1 MPAYLSL
8 TEWQW
13 IIALLGAFIIGL
25 GKAGLKGV
33 DMLSITL
40 MAIVFGG
47 KGSTGVVLPLLC
59 VADIAAVI
67 YYKRHVR
74 WQYFFRLIPWM
85 VIGILVG
92 VWVGNEL
99 DEALFR
105 KIMAVIILVTVLM
118 VLLIEFRLKQAIPDN
133 RLLAAS
139 TGLLAGFTTMIGNL
153 AGAFANVYFLAMR
166 APKNDFIGTT
176 AWIFLCINLFKFP
189 FQVWVWKNIQATTL
203 ATDLLLLPF
212 LALGFAT
219 GIRLVG
225 KLNEQAFRKLVIIL
239 TLLGGL
245 IMLVR
250 N

>member
-8 TEWQW
+8 TEGQW
-13 IIALLGAFIIGL
+13 TLALLGAFIIGM
-25 GKAGLKGV
+25 GKAGLKGL
-33 DMLSITL
+33 DMLSVTL
-40 MAIVFGG
+40 MAMVFGG

-67 YYKRHVR
+67 YYKRHVK

-85 VIGILVG
+85 VVGILVG
-92 VWVGNEL
+92 VWVGNRL
-99 DEALFR
+99 DEVLFR
-105 KIMAVIILVTVLM
+105 KIMAVIILVTVLL

-176 AWIFLCINLFKFP
+176 AWIFLCINLFKVP
-189 FQVWVWKNIQATTL
+189 FQVWVWKNIHLNTL
-203 ATDLLLLPF
+203 STDLLLLPL
-212 LALGFAT
+212 LAAGFAV
-219 GIRLVG
+219 GIKLIGMLDERL
-225 KLNEQAFRKLVIIL
+225 FRKVVIVL
-239 TLLGGL
+239 TVIGGL
-245 IMLVR
+245 VMLAR

>member
-8 TEWQW
+8 TEGQW
-13 IIALLGAFIIGL
+13 TLALLGAFIIGM
-25 GKAGLKGV
+25 GKAGLKGL
-33 DMLSITL
+33 DMLSVTL
-40 MAIVFGG
+40 MAMVFGG

-67 YYKRHVR
+67 YYKRHVK

-85 VIGILVG
+85 VVGILVG
-92 VWVGNEL
+92 VWVGNRL
-99 DEALFR
+99 DEVLFR

-118 VLLIEFRLKQAIPDN
+118 VLLIEFRLKQAIPGN

-189 FQVWVWKNIQATTL
+189 FQVWVWKNIHLNTL
-203 ATDLLLLPF
+203 STDLLLLPL
-212 LALGFAT
+212 LAAGFAV
-219 GIRLVG
+219 GIKLIGMLDERL
-225 KLNEQAFRKLVIIL
+225 FRKVVIVL
-239 TLLGGL
+239 TVIGGL
-245 IMLVR
+245 VMLAR

>member
-8 TEWQW
+8 TELQW

-33 DMLSITL
+33 DMLSVTL

-74 WQYFFRLIPWM
+74 WPYFFRLIPWM

-92 VWVGNEL
+92 VWVGNGL

-105 KIMAVIILVTVLM
+105 KIMVVC
-118 VLLIEFRLKQAIPDN
+118 RNN
-133 RLLAAS
+133 RIDGRIYYYDWQS
-139 TGLLAGFTTMIGNL
+139 GW
-153 AGAFANVYFLAMR
+153 R
-166 APKNDFIGTT
+166 
-176 AWIFLCINLFKFP
+176 
-189 FQVWVWKNIQATTL
+189 
-203 ATDLLLLPF
+203 
-212 LALGFAT
+212 
-219 GIRLVG
+219 IR
-225 KLNEQAFRKLVIIL
+225 
-239 TLLGGL
+239 
-245 IMLVR
+245 
-250 N
+250 

>member
-1 MPAYLSL
+1 MPGYLSL

-13 IIALLGAFIIGL
+13 IIALLGAFIIGM
-25 GKAGLKGV
+25 GKAGLKGL
-33 DMLSITL
+33 DMLSVTL
-40 MAIVFGG
+40 MAMVFGG

-67 YYKRHVR
+67 YYKRHVK

-85 VIGILVG
+85 LVGILVG
-92 VWVGNEL
+92 VWVGNLL
-99 DEALFR
+99 DEVLFR
-105 KIMAVIILVTVLM
+105 KIMAAIILVTIVM
-118 VLLIEFRLKQAIPDN
+118 VLLIEFRLQQVIPDN
-133 RLLAAS
+133 RLLATS

-189 FQVWVWKNIQATTL
+189 FQVWVWKNIHLNTL
-203 ATDLLLLPF
+203 STDLILLPI
-212 LALGFAT
+212 LAAGFAV
-219 GIRLVG
+219 GIKLIGMLDERL
-225 KLNEQAFRKLVIIL
+225 FRKVVIVL
-239 TLLGGL
+239 TVIGGL
-245 IMLVR
+245 VMLAR

>member
-13 IIALLGAFIIGL
+13 VIALLGAFIIGM
-25 GKAGLKGV
+25 GKAGLKGL
-33 DMLSITL
+33 DMLSVTL
-40 MAIVFGG
+40 MAMVFGG

-67 YYKRHVR
+67 YYKRHVK

-85 VIGILVG
+85 VVGILVG
-92 VWVGNEL
+92 VWVGNRL
-99 DEALFR
+99 DEVLFR

-189 FQVWVWKNIQATTL
+189 FQVWVWKNIHLNTL
-203 ATDLLLLPF
+203 STDLLLLPL
-212 LALGFAT
+212 LAAGFAV
-219 GIRLVG
+219 GIKLIGMLDERL
-225 KLNEQAFRKLVIIL
+225 FRKVVIVL
-239 TLLGGL
+239 TVIGGL
-245 IMLVR
+245 VMLAR

>member
-1 MPAYLSL
+1 MPGYLSL

-13 IIALLGAFIIGL
+13 IIALLGAFIIGM
-25 GKAGLKGV
+25 GKAGLKGL
-33 DMLSITL
+33 DMLSVTL
-40 MAIVFGG
+40 MAMVFGG

-67 YYKRHVR
+67 YYKRHVK

-85 VIGILVG
+85 LVGILVG
-92 VWVGNEL
+92 VWVGNLL
-99 DEALFR
+99 DEVLFR
-105 KIMAVIILVTVLM
+105 KIMAAIILVTIVM
-118 VLLIEFRLKQAIPDN
+118 VLLIEFRLQQVIPDN
-133 RLLAAS
+133 RLLATS

-189 FQVWVWKNIQATTL
+189 FQVWVWKNIHLNTL
-203 ATDLLLLPF
+203 STDLLLLPI
-212 LALGFAT
+212 LAAGFAV
-219 GIRLVG
+219 GIKLIGMLDERL
-225 KLNEQAFRKLVIIL
+225 FRKVVIVL
-239 TLLGGL
+239 TVIGGL
-245 IMLVR
+245 VMLAR

>member
-1 MPAYLSL
+1 MPAFSSL

-13 IIALLGAFIIGL
+13 IIALLGAFIIGM
-25 GKAGLKGV
+25 GKAGLKGL
-33 DMLSITL
+33 DMLSVTL
-40 MAIVFGG
+40 MAMVFGG

-59 VADIAAVI
+59 MADIAAVI
-67 YYKRHVR
+67 YYKRHVK

-92 VWVGNEL
+92 VWVGNGL
-99 DEALFR
+99 DEVLFR
-105 KIMAVIILVTVLM
+105 KIMAAIILITVVM
-118 VLLIEFRLKQAIPDN
+118 VLLIEFMLKQPIPNN
-133 RLLAAS
+133 RLFAAT
-139 TGLLAGFTTMIGNL
+139 TGLMAGFTTMIGNL

-176 AWIFLCINLFKFP
+176 AWIFLCSNLFKFP

-212 LALGFAT
+212 LVVGFVL

-225 KLNEQAFRKLVIIL
+225 KLNEKVFRKLVIIL
-239 TLLGGL
+239 TLVGGL

>member
-1 MPAYLSL
+1 M
-8 TEWQW
+8 
-13 IIALLGAFIIGL
+13 
-25 GKAGLKGV
+25 
-33 DMLSITL
+33 
-40 MAIVFGG
+40 
-47 KGSTGVVLPLLC
+47 VV
-59 VADIAAVI
+59 
-67 YYKRHVR
+67 
-74 WQYFFRLIPWM
+74 
-85 VIGILVG
+85 GILVG
-92 VWVGNEL
+92 VWVGNRL

-189 FQVWVWKNIQATTL
+189 FQVLVWKNIHLNTL
-203 ATDLLLLPF
+203 STDLLLLPL
-212 LALGFAT
+212 LAAGFAV
-219 GIRLVG
+219 GIKLIGMLDERL
-225 KLNEQAFRKLVIIL
+225 FRKVVIVL
-239 TLLGGL
+239 TVIGGL
-245 IMLVR
+245 VMLAR

>member
-1 MPAYLSL
+1 MPGYLSL

-13 IIALLGAFIIGL
+13 ILALLGAFIIGM
-25 GKAGLKGV
+25 GKAGLKGL
-33 DMLSITL
+33 DMLSVTL
-40 MAIVFGG
+40 MAMVFGG

-67 YYKRHVR
+67 YYKRHVK

-85 VIGILVG
+85 LVGILVG
-92 VWVGNEL
+92 VWVGNLL
-99 DEALFR
+99 DEVLFR
-105 KIMAVIILVTVLM
+105 KIMAAIILVTIVM
-118 VLLIEFRLKQAIPDN
+118 VLLIEFRLQQVIPDN
-133 RLLAAS
+133 RLLATS

-189 FQVWVWKNIQATTL
+189 FQVWVWKNIHLNTL
-203 ATDLLLLPF
+203 STDLILLPI
-212 LALGFAT
+212 LAAGFAV
-219 GIRLVG
+219 GIKLIGMLDERL
-225 KLNEQAFRKLVIIL
+225 FRKVVIVL
-239 TLLGGL
+239 TVIGGL
-245 IMLVR
+245 VMLAR

>member
-1 MPAYLSL
+1 MPGYLSL

-13 IIALLGAFIIGL
+13 IIALLGAFIIGM
-25 GKAGLKGV
+25 GKAGLKGL
-33 DMLSITL
+33 DMLSVTL
-40 MAIVFGG
+40 MAMVFGG

-67 YYKRHVR
+67 YYKRHVK

-85 VIGILVG
+85 LVGILVG
-92 VWVGNEL
+92 VWVGNLL
-99 DEALFR
+99 DEVLFR
-105 KIMAVIILVTVLM
+105 KIMAAIILVTIVM
-118 VLLIEFRLKQAIPDN
+118 VLLIEFRLQQAIPDN

-189 FQVWVWKNIQATTL
+189 FQVWVWKNIHLNTL
-203 ATDLLLLPF
+203 STDLLLLPI
-212 LALGFAT
+212 LAAGFAV
-219 GIRLVG
+219 GIKLIGMLDERL
-225 KLNEQAFRKLVIIL
+225 FRKVVIVL
-239 TLLGGL
+239 TVIGGL
-245 IMLVR
+245 VMLAR

>member
-1 MPAYLSL
+1 MPAHVSL
-8 TEWQW
+8 TELQW
-13 IIALLGAFIIGL
+13 ILAFSGAFIIGL

-33 DMLSITL
+33 DMLSVTI

-59 VADIAAVI
+59 MADIAAVI

-74 WQYFFRLIPWM
+74 WGYFFRLIPWM
-85 VIGILVG
+85 VVGILIG
-92 VWVGNEL
+92 VWVGNVLE
-99 DEALFR
+99 EALFR
-105 KIMAVIILVTVLM
+105 KIMAAIILVTVLM
-118 VLLIEFRLKQAIPDN
+118 VLFIEFRLKKPIPDN
-133 RLLAAS
+133 RLFTVT

-153 AGAFANVYFLAMR
+153 AGAFANLYFLTMR

-189 FQVWVWKNIQATTL
+189 FQVWVWKNIHVTTL
-203 ATDLLLLPF
+203 TTDLFLLPF
-212 LALGFAT
+212 LATGFVV

-225 KLNEQAFRKLVIIL
+225 KLNEQVFRKMVIVL
-239 TLLGGL
+239 TLVGGL

>member
-8 TEWQW
+8 TEGQW
-13 IIALLGAFIIGL
+13 TLALLGAFIIGM
-25 GKAGLKGV
+25 GKAGLKGL
-33 DMLSITL
+33 DMLSVTL
-40 MAIVFGG
+40 MAMVFGG

-67 YYKRHVR
+67 YYKRHVK

-85 VIGILVG
+85 VVGILVG
-92 VWVGNEL
+92 VWVGNRL
-99 DEALFR
+99 DEVLFR

-189 FQVWVWKNIQATTL
+189 FQVWVWKNIHLNTL
-203 ATDLLLLPF
+203 STDLLLLPL
-212 LALGFAT
+212 LAAGFAV
-219 GIRLVG
+219 GIKLIGMLDERL
-225 KLNEQAFRKLVIIL
+225 FRKVVIVL
-239 TLLGGL
+239 TVMGGL
-245 IMLVR
+245 VMLAR

>member
-8 TEWQW
+8 TEGQW
-13 IIALLGAFIIGL
+13 TLALLGAFIIGM
-25 GKAGLKGV
+25 GKAGLKGL
-33 DMLSITL
+33 DMLSVTL
-40 MAIVFGG
+40 MAMVFGG

-59 VADIAAVI
+59 VADIVAVI
-67 YYKRHVR
+67 YYKRHVK

-85 VIGILVG
+85 VVGILVG
-92 VWVGNEL
+92 VWVGNRL

-189 FQVWVWKNIQATTL
+189 FQVWVWKNIHLNTL
-203 ATDLLLLPF
+203 STDLLLLPL
-212 LALGFAT
+212 LAAGFAV
-219 GIRLVG
+219 GIKLIGMLDERL
-225 KLNEQAFRKLVIIL
+225 FRKVVIVL
-239 TLLGGL
+239 TVIGGL
-245 IMLVR
+245 VMLAR

>member
-8 TEWQW
+8 TEGQW
-13 IIALLGAFIIGL
+13 TLALLGAFIIGM
-25 GKAGLKGV
+25 GKAGLKGL
-33 DMLSITL
+33 DMLSVTL
-40 MAIVFGG
+40 MAMVFGG

-67 YYKRHVR
+67 YYKRHVK

-85 VIGILVG
+85 VVGILVG
-92 VWVGNEL
+92 VWVGNRL
-99 DEALFR
+99 DEVLFR

-189 FQVWVWKNIQATTL
+189 FQVWVWKNIHLNTL
-203 ATDLLLLPF
+203 STDLLLLPL
-212 LALGFAT
+212 LAAGFAV
-219 GIRLVG
+219 GIKLIGMLDERL
-225 KLNEQAFRKLVIIL
+225 FRKVVIVL
-239 TLLGGL
+239 TVIGGL
-245 IMLVR
+245 VMLAR

>member
-1 MPAYLSL
+1 MIGYLSL

-13 IIALLGAFIIGL
+13 IIALLGAFIIGM
-25 GKAGLKGV
+25 GKAGLKGL
-33 DMLSITL
+33 DMLSVTL
-40 MAIVFGG
+40 MAMVFGG

-67 YYKRHVR
+67 YYKRHVK

-85 VIGILVG
+85 LVGILVG
-92 VWVGNEL
+92 VWVGNLL
-99 DEALFR
+99 DEVLFR
-105 KIMAVIILVTVLM
+105 KIMAAIILVTIVM
-118 VLLIEFRLKQAIPDN
+118 VLLIEFRLQQAIPDN

-189 FQVWVWKNIQATTL
+189 FQVWVWKNIHLNTL
-203 ATDLLLLPF
+203 STDLLLLPI
-212 LALGFAT
+212 LAAGFAV
-219 GIRLVG
+219 GIKLIGMLDERL
-225 KLNEQAFRKLVIIL
+225 FRKVVIVL
-239 TLLGGL
+239 TVIGGL
-245 IMLVR
+245 VMLAR

>member
-1 MPAYLSL
+1 MPGYLSL

-13 IIALLGAFIIGL
+13 IIALLGAFIIGM
-25 GKAGLKGV
+25 GKAGLKGL
-33 DMLSITL
+33 DMLSVTL
-40 MAIVFGG
+40 MAMVFGG

-67 YYKRHVR
+67 YYKRHVK

-85 VIGILVG
+85 LVGILVG
-92 VWVGNEL
+92 VWVGNLL
-99 DEALFR
+99 DEVLFR
-105 KIMAVIILVTVLM
+105 KIMAAIILVTIVM
-118 VLLIEFRLKQAIPDN
+118 VLLIEFRLQQAIPDN

-189 FQVWVWKNIQATTL
+189 FQVWVWKNIHLNTL
-203 ATDLLLLPF
+203 STDLILLPI
-212 LALGFAT
+212 LAAGFAV
-219 GIRLVG
+219 GIKLIGMLDERL
-225 KLNEQAFRKLVIIL
+225 FRKVVIVL
-239 TLLGGL
+239 TVIGGL
-245 IMLVR
+245 VMLAR

>member
-8 TEWQW
+8 TEGQW
-13 IIALLGAFIIGL
+13 TLALLGAFIIGM
-25 GKAGLKGV
+25 GKAGLKGL
-33 DMLSITL
+33 DMLSVTL
-40 MAIVFGG
+40 MAMVFGG

-67 YYKRHVR
+67 YYKRHVK

-85 VIGILVG
+85 VVGILVG
-92 VWVGNEL
+92 VWVGNRL
-99 DEALFR
+99 DEVLFR

-189 FQVWVWKNIQATTL
+189 FQVWVWKNVHLNTL
-203 ATDLLLLPF
+203 STDLLLLPL
-212 LALGFAT
+212 LAAGFAV
-219 GIRLVG
+219 GIKLIGMLDERL
-225 KLNEQAFRKLVIIL
+225 FRKVVIVL
-239 TLLGGL
+239 TVIGGL
-245 IMLVR
+245 VMLAR

>member
-8 TEWQW
+8 TEGQW
-13 IIALLGAFIIGL
+13 TLALLGAFIIGM
-25 GKAGLKGV
+25 GKAGLKGL
-33 DMLSITL
+33 DMLSVTL
-40 MAIVFGG
+40 LAMVFGG

-67 YYKRHVR
+67 YYKRHVK

-85 VIGILVG
+85 VVGILVG
-92 VWVGNEL
+92 VWVGNRL
-99 DEALFR
+99 DEVLFR

-189 FQVWVWKNIQATTL
+189 FQVWVWKNIHLNTL
-203 ATDLLLLPF
+203 STDLLLLPL
-212 LALGFAT
+212 LAAGFAV
-219 GIRLVG
+219 GIKLIGMLDERL
-225 KLNEQAFRKLVIIL
+225 FRKVVIVL
-239 TLLGGL
+239 TVMGGL
-245 IMLVR
+245 VMLAR

>member
-8 TEWQW
+8 TEGQW
-13 IIALLGAFIIGL
+13 TLALLGAFIIGM
-25 GKAGLKGV
+25 GKAGLKGL
-33 DMLSITL
+33 DMLSVTL
-40 MAIVFGG
+40 MAMVFGG

-67 YYKRHVR
+67 YYKRHVK

-85 VIGILVG
+85 VVGILVG
-92 VWVGNEL
+92 VWVGNRL
-99 DEALFR
+99 DEVLFR

-189 FQVWVWKNIQATTL
+189 FQVWVWKNIHLNTL
-203 ATDLLLLPF
+203 STDLLLLPL
-212 LALGFAT
+212 LAAGFAV
-219 GIRLVG
+219 GIKLIGMLDERL
-225 KLNEQAFRKLVIIL
+225 FRKVVIVL
-239 TLLGGL
+239 TVVGGL
-245 IMLVR
+245 VMLAR

>member
-8 TEWQW
+8 TEGQW
-13 IIALLGAFIIGL
+13 TLALLGAFIIGM
-25 GKAGLKGV
+25 GKAGLKGL
-33 DMLSITL
+33 DMLSVTL
-40 MAIVFGG
+40 MAMVFGG

-67 YYKRHVR
+67 YYKRHVT

-85 VIGILVG
+85 VVGILVG
-92 VWVGNEL
+92 VWVGNRL
-99 DEALFR
+99 DEVLFR

-189 FQVWVWKNIQATTL
+189 FQVWVWKNIHLNTL
-203 ATDLLLLPF
+203 STDLLLLPL
-212 LALGFAT
+212 LAAGFAV
-219 GIRLVG
+219 GIKLIGMLDERL
-225 KLNEQAFRKLVIIL
+225 FRKVVIVL
-239 TLLGGL
+239 TVIGGL
-245 IMLVR
+245 VMLAR

>member
-8 TEWQW
+8 TELQW

-33 DMLSITL
+33 DMLSVTL

-92 VWVGNEL
+92 VWVGNGL

-105 KIMAVIILVTVLM
+105 KIMAAIILVTIVM

-133 RLLAAS
+133 RLFAAT
-139 TGLLAGFTTMIGNL
+139 TGLMAGFTTMIGNL

-225 KLNEQAFRKLVIIL
+225 QLNEQAFRKLVIIL
-239 TLLGGL
+239 TLVGGV
-245 IMLVR
+245 IMLAR

>member
-8 TEWQW
+8 TEGQW
-13 IIALLGAFIIGL
+13 TLALLGAFIIGM
-25 GKAGLKGV
+25 GKAGLKGL
-33 DMLSITL
+33 DMLSVTL
-40 MAIVFGG
+40 MAMVFGG

-67 YYKRHVR
+67 YYKRHVK

-85 VIGILVG
+85 VVGILVG
-92 VWVGNEL
+92 VWVGNRL
-99 DEALFR
+99 DEVLFR

-139 TGLLAGFTTMIGNL
+139 TGLLAGFTSMIGNL

-189 FQVWVWKNIQATTL
+189 FQVWVWKNIHLNTL
-203 ATDLLLLPF
+203 STDLLLLPL
-212 LALGFAT
+212 LAAGFAV
-219 GIRLVG
+219 GIKLIGMLDERL
-225 KLNEQAFRKLVIIL
+225 FRKVVIVL
-239 TLLGGL
+239 TVMGGL
-245 IMLVR
+245 VMLAR

>member
-8 TEWQW
+8 TEGQW
-13 IIALLGAFIIGL
+13 TLALLGAFIIGM
-25 GKAGLKGV
+25 GKAGLKGL
-33 DMLSITL
+33 DMLSVTL
-40 MAIVFGG
+40 MAMVFGG

-67 YYKRHVR
+67 YYKRHVK

-85 VIGILVG
+85 VVGILVG
-92 VWVGNEL
+92 VWVGNRL
-99 DEALFR
+99 DEVLFR

-166 APKNDFIGTT
+166 APKNDFIGAT

-189 FQVWVWKNIQATTL
+189 FQVWVWKNIHLNTL
-203 ATDLLLLPF
+203 STDLLLLPL
-212 LALGFAT
+212 LAAGFAV
-219 GIRLVG
+219 GIKLIGMLDERL
-225 KLNEQAFRKLVIIL
+225 FRKVVIVL
-239 TLLGGL
+239 TVMGGL
-245 IMLVR
+245 VMLAR

>member
-8 TEWQW
+8 TEGQW
-13 IIALLGAFIIGL
+13 ALALLGAFIIGM
-25 GKAGLKGV
+25 GKAGLKGL
-33 DMLSITL
+33 DMLSVTL
-40 MAIVFGG
+40 MAMVFGG

-67 YYKRHVR
+67 YYKRHVK

-85 VIGILVG
+85 VVGILVG
-92 VWVGNEL
+92 VWVGNRL
-99 DEALFR
+99 DEVLFR

-189 FQVWVWKNIQATTL
+189 FQVWVWKNIHLNTL
-203 ATDLLLLPF
+203 STDLLLLPL
-212 LALGFAT
+212 LAAGFAV
-219 GIRLVG
+219 GIKLIGMLDERL
-225 KLNEQAFRKLVIIL
+225 FRKVVIVL
-239 TLLGGL
+239 TVIGGL
-245 IMLVR
+245 VMLAR

>member
-33 DMLSITL
+33 DMLSVTL

-105 KIMAVIILVTVLM
+105 KIMAAIILVTIVM

-133 RLLAAS
+133 RLFAAT
-139 TGLLAGFTTMIGNL
+139 TGLMAGFTTMIGNL